1 MTFLSRTRWALAA
14 ALSACFLAACGGGG
28 GGGSATG
35 TASTNN
41 ANANSGTASAA
52 AISANAVAVTIGSSV
67 GGNAFRNI
75 PTVSVTVCTPGTT
88 TCQTI
93 DNILVDTGSVGLRL
107 ISSAVSIT
115 LPSVTTSTNATLAAC
130 VNFASGYGWGGVRT
144 ADVTIGAKNAPGMRV
159 HLMHDSSVPS
169 APSSCVNALTGYE
182 VDTVARFGA
191 NGVLGIGQLP
201 RDCGSGCVSSTSNHI
216 YYGCALGTCSDI
228 TLPLAQQLPQPVT
241 QFATDNNGTVLQL
254 PSVASGGQSSAT
266 GLLIFGIGTSANNA
280 LGSATILKTNGLTFN
295 GTYNGSAITSFIDS
309 GSNGIY
315 FPSSITQCSQSGFST
330 FYCPTSSMT
339 QSATLTGSDN
349 ARSAAIS
356 FIVDNTVTSYNANN
370 AGNNALPGLAGYP
383 SGMTDLDLGLP
394 FFFGRSVFTA
404 ISGVSTPGG
413 TGPYVAF

>member
-1 MTFLSRTRWALAA
+1 MTFFSRTRWALAA

-28 GGGSATG
+28 GGSSSSAAGSATTSNNNG
-35 TASTNN
+35 TT
-41 ANANSGTASAA
+41 SAA
-52 AISANAVAVTIGSSV
+52 AISANAVAVTVGSSV

-75 PTVSVTVCTPGTT
+75 PTVSVTVCAPGTS

-107 ISSAVSIT
+107 ISSAVTIT
-115 LPSVTTSTNATLAAC
+115 LPTVTTSTSATLAEC

-144 ADVTIGAKNAPGMRV
+144 ADVTIGTKSASAMRV

-201 RDCGSGCVSSTSNHI
+201 HDCGSGCASSTSNHI
-216 YYGCALGTCSDI
+216 YYGCVLGSCSDV
-228 TLPLAQQLPQPVT
+228 TLPVAQQLPHPVT
-241 QFATDNNGTVLQL
+241 QFAADNNGTVLQL

-266 GLLIFGIGTSANNA
+266 GLLIFGIGTASNNA
-280 LGSATILKTNGLTFN
+280 LGSATVLKTNGLTFN

-309 GSNGIY
+309 GSNGVY

-349 ARSAAIS
+349 AHSAAIS
-356 FIVDNTVTSYNANN
+356 FVVDNTVTSYNANN

-394 FFFGRSVFTA
+394 FFYGRSVFTA

>member
-1 MTFLSRTRWALAA
+1 MTFYSRTRWALAA
-14 ALSACFLAACGGGG
+14 ALSAFILTACGGGG
-28 GGGSATG
+28 GGSSS
-35 TASTNN
+35 TA
-41 ANANSGTASAA
+41 SGTANGNANTATTSAA
-52 AISANAVAVTIGSSV
+52 AIATNAVAVTIGSSV

-75 PTVSVTVCTPGTT
+75 PTVSVTVCVPGTS

-107 ISSAVSIT
+107 ISSATTVT
-115 LPSVTTSTNATLAAC
+115 LPTVSTSSGATLAEC
-130 VNFASGYGWGGVRT
+130 VNFASGYGWGGMRT
-144 ADVTIGAKNAPGMRV
+144 ADVKIGSKSVSGMRV
-159 HLMHDSSVPS
+159 HLMNDSSVPS

-201 RDCGSGCVSSTSNHI
+201 QDCGSGCATSTSNHI
-216 YYGCALGTCSDI
+216 YYGCALGTCTDI
-228 TLPLAQQLPQPVT
+228 TLPVAQQLPHPVT
-241 QFATDNNGTVLQL
+241 QFTSDNNGTVLQL
-254 PSVASGGQSSAT
+254 PSVSSGGQSSAT
-266 GLLIFGIGTSANNA
+266 GLLIFGIGTGANNA
-280 LGSATILKTNGLTFN
+280 LGSATVLKTNGLTFN
-295 GTYNGSAITSFIDS
+295 GSYNGSAITSFIDS

-330 FYCPTSSMT
+330 FYCPTASMT
-339 QSATLTGSDN
+339 QSATLSGSDN
-349 ARSAAIS
+349 ATSAAIS
-356 FIVDNTVTSYNANN
+356 FVVDNTVTTYNANN

-413 TGPYVAF
+413 TGPFVAF